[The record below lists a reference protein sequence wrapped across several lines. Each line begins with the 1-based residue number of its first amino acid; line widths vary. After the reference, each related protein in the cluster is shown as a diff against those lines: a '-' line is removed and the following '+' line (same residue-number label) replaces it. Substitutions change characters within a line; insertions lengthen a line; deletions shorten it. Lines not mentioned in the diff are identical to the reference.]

1 MAAMI
6 HTEDTLEVWA
16 GEYPPEVGNA
26 AALGHLTR
34 AGQVGVVTDVLPANP
49 DGTRCVLIAW
59 KERLHPR
66 TTRPHQA
73 AQRDRSA
80 TAQRIVTANWLDAS
94 AAEAA
99 R

>member
-1 MAAMI
+1 MATMI
-6 HTEDTLEVWA
+6 PTGSSLEVWA

-26 AALGHLTR
+26 AALGGLTR
-34 AGQVGVVTDVLPANP
+34 DGQVGVVTEVLPATA
-49 DGTRCVLIAW
+49 DGTHCVLIAW

-73 AQRDRSA
+73 AQRDRAA
-80 TAQRIVTANWLDAS
+80 TTQRIVTANWLDAS